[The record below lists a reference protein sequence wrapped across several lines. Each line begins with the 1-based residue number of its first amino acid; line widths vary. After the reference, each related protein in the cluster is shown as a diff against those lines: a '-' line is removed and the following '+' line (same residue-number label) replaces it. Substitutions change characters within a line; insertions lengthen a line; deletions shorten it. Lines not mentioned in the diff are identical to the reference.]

1 MKQGQIL
8 NCLFCLGRTKETIWA
23 AKKHMR
29 QKSNDSQRKVRLKR
43 TSQSRPHLSNLPIFC
58 CPFLDSS
65 ACRKWTH
72 HFDVL
77 AHTSQHSTS
86 LLSLISSLSKRK
98 QTWLLRDSC
107 SSGSSQGVGRRPL
120 SLWNFCRTWTRH
132 SWNSWLAELPLKLKN
147 WLVLCKRRPP
157 AQMNSYTA
165 FNLHVCLIPC

>member
-1 MKQGQIL
+1 MYFSHHFVKMRQKGENAYSRDLLMKQGQIL

-86 LLSLISSLSKRK
+86 LLSLISSLSKRN
-98 QTWLLRDSC
+98 RPDC
-107 SSGSSQGVGRRPL
+107 SETLVVQDRLKALVEGLYHCGISVELGRVIP
-120 SLWNFCRTWTRH
+120 
-132 SWNSWLAELPLKLKN
+132 E
-147 WLVLCKRRPP
+147 
-157 AQMNSYTA
+157 TA
-165 FNLHVCLIPC
+165 DWQNYH